1 MQTPLVYVVDDEM
14 VIASTL
20 ALILR
25 QNGFATLPFT
35 NPLEVL
41 DKARSRSPDLLVT
54 DVMMPQLSGIDLA
67 LQIREICPDCKILL
81 FSGHAATADLLRDAR
96 EKGHN
101 FNVLSKP
108 IYPKDLLQSIR
119 NLADSPAPHSP
130 VETLVG
136 HA

>member
-1 MQTPLVYVVDDEM
+1 VSNPLIYVVDDEK

-25 QNGFATLPFT
+25 QSGFVTFPFT
-35 NPLEVL
+35 NPLEAL
-41 DKARSRSPDLLVT
+41 DRARSYAPDLLIT

-96 EKGHN
+96 EKGHD

-108 IYPKDLLQSIR
+108 IYPKDLLQSIQT
-119 NLADSPAPHSP
+119 LADSPVPHSP
-130 VETLVG
+130 LESLVG
-136 HA
+136 RA